1 MNALLLVR
9 RTVMGG
15 LAALLLVAGVW
26 ASWGTA
32 RHVMLSD
39 ERERGTMRVTR
50 CSSDKC
56 SGPYVPSS
64 SPSSSSSSSS
74 AGSEAREQVV
84 IDRSIGEKKGVRIP
98 VVVKPGTSEVVRTGG
113 PGFLHAWLPLG
124 GALLLSSVVVAG
136 GLRLPRTAW
145 ALALAG
151 GVLLTASFAALVF

>member
-32 RHVMLSD
+32 QHVMLTG

-50 CSSDKC
+50 CSSDDC
-56 SGPYVPSS
+56 FGSYVPST
-64 SPSSSSSSSS
+64 
-74 AGSEAREQVV
+74 AGSEPRERVV
-84 IDRSIGEKKGVRIP
+84 IDRSIAEDKGARIP
-98 VVVKPGTSEVVRTGG
+98 VAVKPGTDEVVRTGG

-151 GVLLTASFAALVF
+151 GALLTTSFATLTF

>member
-9 RTVMGG
+9 RTAMGG
-15 LAALLLVAGVW
+15 LAALLLAAGVW

-39 ERERGTMRVTR
+39 ERERGTMRVSR
-50 CSSDKC
+50 CSSDEC
-56 SGPYVPSS
+56 VGPYVPSS
-64 SPSSSSSSSS
+64 ASSGSGSGS
-74 AGSEAREQVV
+74 GSEARERVV
-84 IDRSIGEKKGVRIP
+84 IDRSIGERKGVRIP

-124 GALLLSSVVVAG
+124 GALLLASVVVAG

-145 ALALAG
+145 TLALAG
-151 GVLLTASFAALVF
+151 GALLTGAFATLVF

>member
-1 MNALLLVR
+1 MNALLLLR
-9 RTVMGG
+9 RTAMGG
-15 LAALLLVAGVW
+15 LAVLLLVAGVW

-39 ERERGTMRVTR
+39 EREQGTMRVSR
-50 CSSDKC
+50 CSSDDC

-64 SPSSSSSSSS
+64 
-74 AGSEAREQVV
+74 AGSKARERVV

-124 GALLLSSVVVAG
+124 GALLLSAVVVAG
-136 GLRLPRTAW
+136 GLRMPRTAW

-151 GVLLTASFAALVF
+151 GALLTASFATLAF

>member
-9 RTVMGG
+9 RTAMGG

-32 RHVMLSD
+32 QHVMLTG
-39 ERERGTMRVTR
+39 ERERGTMRVTD
-50 CSSDKC
+50 CSSDEC
-56 SGPYVPSS
+56 VGTYVPSTDGFE
-64 SPSSSSSSSS
+64 PR
-74 AGSEAREQVV
+74 GEVV
-84 IDRSIGEKKGVRIP
+84 IDRSIAEAKGVRIP
-98 VVVKPGTSEVVRTGG
+98 VAVKPGTDEVVRTGG

-151 GVLLTASFAALVF
+151 GALLTASFATLKL

>member
-32 RHVMLSD
+32 QHVMLTG
-39 ERERGTMRVTR
+39 ERERGTMRVAR
-50 CSSDKC
+50 CSSDDC
-56 SGPYVPSS
+56 FGSYVPST
-64 SPSSSSSSSS
+64 
-74 AGSEAREQVV
+74 AGFEPRERVV
-84 IDRSIGEKKGVRIP
+84 IDRSIAEDKGVRIP
-98 VVVKPGTSEVVRTGG
+98 VAVKPGTDEVVRTGG

-151 GVLLTASFAALVF
+151 GTLLTTSFATLTF

>member
-9 RTVMGG
+9 RTAMGG

-32 RHVMLSD
+32 QHVMLTG
-39 ERERGTMRVTR
+39 ERERGTMRVTD
-50 CSSDKC
+50 CSSDGC
-56 SGPYVPSS
+56 VGTYVPSTDGFE
-64 SPSSSSSSSS
+64 PR
-74 AGSEAREQVV
+74 GEVV
-84 IDRSIGEKKGVRIP
+84 IDRSIAEAKGVRIP
-98 VVVKPGTSEVVRTGG
+98 VAVKPGTDEVVRTGG

-151 GVLLTASFAALVF
+151 GALLTASFATLKL